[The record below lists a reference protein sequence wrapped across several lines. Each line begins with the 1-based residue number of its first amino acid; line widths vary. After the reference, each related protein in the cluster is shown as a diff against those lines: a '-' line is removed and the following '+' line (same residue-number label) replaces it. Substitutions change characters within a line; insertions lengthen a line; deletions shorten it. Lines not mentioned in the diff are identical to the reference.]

1 MRALSC
7 LLLVL
12 LALLLARDAAAAPR
26 RGLRATQE
34 VAVAVDPVGIVR
46 STTLSAS
53 AVVYSSPSRVA
64 LTRSLSPDAG
74 SSVTLNFFCEFVRPL
89 LSADVVLPPSL
100 C

>member
-7 LLLVL
+7 LL

-53 AVVYSSPSRVA
+53 AVVYSSQESTSR
-64 LTRSLSPDAG
+64 
-74 SSVTLNFFCEFVRPL
+74 
-89 LSADVVLPPSL
+89 
-100 C
+100 

>member
-1 MRALSC
+1 MRALPC

-34 VAVAVDPVGIVR
+34 VAVAVDPVGVVR

-53 AVVYSSPSRVA
+53 AVVYSSPDVA

>member
-46 STTLSAS
+46 STTMSAS
-53 AVVYSSPSRVA
+53 A
-64 LTRSLSPDAG
+64 
-74 SSVTLNFFCEFVRPL
+74 
-89 LSADVVLPPSL
+89 
-100 C
+100 

>member
-53 AVVYSSPSRVA
+53 AVVYSSQESTSR
-64 LTRSLSPDAG
+64 
-74 SSVTLNFFCEFVRPL
+74 
-89 LSADVVLPPSL
+89 
-100 C
+100 

>member
-53 AVVYSSPSRVA
+53 AVVYSSPDVA